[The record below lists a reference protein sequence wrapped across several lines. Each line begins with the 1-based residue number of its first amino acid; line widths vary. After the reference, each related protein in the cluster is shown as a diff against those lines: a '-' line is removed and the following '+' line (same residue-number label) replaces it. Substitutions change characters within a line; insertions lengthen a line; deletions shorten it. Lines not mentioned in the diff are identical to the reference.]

1 MDNLNNKL
9 SNEAQ
14 NQPSCLGAVSGGYYW
29 YCRFTFKGDKCDLYL
44 TERND
49 CETFK
54 QLRRWWRKEKPNLK
68 LLSAVRK

>member
-1 MDNLNNKL
+1 MSNKP
-9 SNEAQ
+9 Q
-14 NQPSCLGAVSGGYYW
+14 NQQLNIGAVSGSYYW

-54 QLRRWWRKEKPNLK
+54 QLRRLWRKEKPNLK

>member
-1 MDNLNNKL
+1 M
-9 SNEAQ
+9 SNEAH
-14 NQPSCLGAVSGGYYW
+14 NPASCQTAVSGSYYW
-29 YCRFTFKGDKCDLYL
+29 HCRFTFKGDKCDLYL

-54 QLRRWWRKEKPNLK
+54 QLRRWWRIEKPNLK